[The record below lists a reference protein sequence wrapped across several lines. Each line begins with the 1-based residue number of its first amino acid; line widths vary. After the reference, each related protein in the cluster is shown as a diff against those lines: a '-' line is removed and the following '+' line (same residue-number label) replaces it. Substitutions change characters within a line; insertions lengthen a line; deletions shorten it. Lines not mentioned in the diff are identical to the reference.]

1 MKMFDKRSRN
11 KFGMTFL
18 FLLLSLPLFAG
29 EGIEL
34 NNINATWTRVL
45 PGKVICEP
53 QMTSYGFAV
62 ITDAKNLMAFTSEG
76 RIVFESNLTKATS
89 AFFGV
94 LDHDFFAVVTNSSK
108 RVSLLNP
115 DGRELWN
122 ATLDYKIIDVP
133 FGGQDGRFFVR
144 GSDSITCFGIN
155 GVQKWTVTTPSQA
168 KTQVQQ
174 LPDGS
179 LVVFL
184 QQLDKGKT
192 KAVRI
197 TPFGEIVEEI
207 TFAGQVINALTTPKG
222 ILLVF
227 TDGTSGLFNLKNN
240 KSEHQW
246 LFKKEL
252 TQKTNQDFFILSQ
265 DKTSVIYVNIK
276 KSNVEIDYINLEDGS
291 IKDSFVI
298 DQGIVPTYG
307 WCNDSGVFIADTSNA
322 YFYNNAGRYI
332 WSGILPGKKS
342 RFTYSYTAFTV
353 DNCYLLFCSD
363 WSIQSFRTAHAPAKT
378 ASQNQQTQTQRAY
391 QNYYE
396 INTTLLE
403 LPLPLPLDK
412 NLLLPERVQTLKNG
426 NYGKTER
433 EYASELLSI
442 CSAYKKNLTTTNFGT
457 RIEKS
462 IFETDATGIQNIA
475 SQLCLFYTD
484 TFCDYVAYF
493 LKYEQNKTIQST
505 LLKGIIQNG
514 YDPNGVI
521 MDSLEYLAH
530 NLSEKDETMLK
541 ELCDAVYSICWTMG
555 YDAIEPKGKDT
566 LTTLLY
572 PKYTSVIRDYAR
584 NTLKKLVGK

>member
-1 MKMFDKRSRN
+1 MKRQFI
-11 KFGMTFL
+11 FL
-18 FLLLSLPLFAG
+18 MLLLCFPLFAG

-45 PGKVICEP
+45 PGKVIGKP

-155 GVQKWTVTTPSQA
+155 GVQKWTVTTPPQA

-298 DQGIVPTYG
+298 NQGIVPTYG

-363 WSIQSFRTAHAPAKT
+363 WSIQSFRTAHSPAKT

-391 QNYYE
+391 QSYYE

-426 NYGKTER
+426 NYSKTER

>member
-18 FLLLSLPLFAG
+18 FLLLCFPLFAG

-62 ITDAKNLMAFTSEG
+62 ITDAKNLMAFTSQG

-122 ATLDYKIIDVP
+122 ANLDYKITDIP

-144 GSDSITCFGIN
+144 GSDAITCFGIN
-155 GVQKWTVTTPSQA
+155 GVQKWTVTTPVQA

-207 TFAGQVINALTTPKG
+207 TFAGQVTNALTTPEG

-265 DKTSVIYVNIK
+265 NKTRVIYVNIK

-291 IKDSFVI
+291 IQDSFVI
-298 DQGIVPTYG
+298 EEDIVPLYG
-307 WCNDSGVFIADTSNA
+307 WFNDSGVFLADNSKA
-322 YFYNNAGRYI
+322 CFYNNAHRYL

-342 RFTYSYTAFTV
+342 RFSYSYTAFTA

-363 WSIQSFRTAHAPAKT
+363 WSIQSFKT
-378 ASQNQQTQTQRAY
+378 ARAPEKSVVENQESQFKRAY
-391 QNYYE
+391 MSYYQ
-396 INTTLLE
+396 INTTLLD

-412 NLLLPERVQTLKNG
+412 NLLLPERIQILNNG
-426 NYGKTER
+426 NYGKTEM
-433 EYASELLSI
+433 EYASQLLSI

-462 IFETDATGIQNIA
+462 IFETDVTDIQNIA

-493 LKYEQNKTIQST
+493 LKNEQNKTIQLT

-514 YDPNGVI
+514 YDPDGLI

-530 NLSEKDETMLK
+530 NLSEKDENMLK
-541 ELCDAVYSICWTMG
+541 ELCDAVYSICRTMG
-555 YDAIEPKGKDT
+555 YNAIEPKGKDT